1 MVNFASSVINAQSTK
16 QKFINVGATGST
28 TYMSIRAST
37 ATEKSRYANSY
48 DVLTKLASFSD
59 DNYKTLLQELNTILD
74 EQLDFYPTLSIVS
87 DARGIG
93 INFII
98 QISCN
103 VTFRGAGQT
112 RVNPTWISPTD
123 PSTDTVAQYY
133 GKFQEWVTK

>member
-74 EQLDFYPTLSIVS
+74 E
-87 DARGIG
+87 
-93 INFII
+93 
-98 QISCN
+98 
-103 VTFRGAGQT
+103 
-112 RVNPTWISPTD
+112 
-123 PSTDTVAQYY
+123 
-133 GKFQEWVTK
+133 